1 MARPK
6 NKVELLQQSTEKY
19 QQLNDLINSI
29 PKEKQQLTFPFE
41 DRDKNIRDVVIHLHE
56 WHKMALG
63 WYEVG
68 MGGKKPFM
76 PAEGFT
82 WKTTPELNLVIWQ
95 KYQETDLAQARELL
109 DETHNKEMVLIA
121 GHLEE
126 ELFTKKYYKWTNTT
140 SLGAIFI
147 SSTSSHYDWAIKKI
161 RKFKKAAGI
170 K

>member
-56 WHKMALG
+56 WHKMAD

-76 PAEGFT
+76 PKRRFYVENDTRA
-82 WKTTPELNLVIWQ
+82 
-95 KYQETDLAQARELL
+95 
-109 DETHNKEMVLIA
+109 
-121 GHLEE
+121 
-126 ELFTKKYYKWTNTT
+126 
-140 SLGAIFI
+140 
-147 SSTSSHYDWAIKKI
+147 
-161 RKFKKAAGI
+161 
-170 K
+170 